1 MSAYKNQ
8 HFNENDKNNNT
19 ELNENTIENN
29 YIIENDKKIYP
40 VYNASNFLISS
51 EEIKEILKKGNI
63 KQDIFDLKIW
73 QQAFIHK
80 SMFKGSDFNKNKK
93 YFGNIDGL
101 KLDEDSKILGLQDE
115 SNEVLEWLGDGFIQS
130 IMASYLFNR
139 YPANNEGFLT
149 RIRSRLVKTE
159 TLSKLALAL
168 NFDKYMVISKHVEI
182 ICNGRK
188 NAKLLEDCFE
198 AFMGS
203 MINDFSKNLGM
214 GKAYEIVSQFLI
226 YVIENNIDITELI
239 LKDDNFKDQLMRYFQ
254 KEFDG
259 KYPIYEQLGVE
270 NNVSSSGVTN
280 RKFHTCVKDLD
291 NNVIGEGV
299 AKSKRESEQKAAEN
313 ALKHFGVF

>member
-1 MSAYKNQ
+1 MSAYKIQTFNETKNE
-8 HFNENDKNNNT
+8 NENDIDK
-19 ELNENTIENN
+19 ELSENN

-40 VYNASNFLISS
+40 VHNSSNFLISID
-51 EEIKEILKKGNI
+51 EIKEIFKKGNI
-63 KQDIFDLKIW
+63 EQDIFNLKMW
-73 QQAFIHK
+73 QQAFVHK

-101 KLDEDSKILGLQDE
+101 DIKKYNNILGLQDD

-130 IMASYLFNR
+130 IMASYLFDR
-139 YPANNEGFLT
+139 YPGNNEGFLT

-168 NFDKYMVISKHVEI
+168 NFDKYMIISKHVEI

-198 AFMGS
+198 AFLGS

-214 GKAYEIVSQFLI
+214 GKAYEIVSKFLI

-270 NNVSSSGVTN
+270 NNISSSGVSN

-291 NNVIGEGV
+291 GNIIGEGV

>member
-1 MSAYKNQ
+1 MSAFKTQ
-8 HFNENDKNNNT
+8 HFNDTESNNNNV
-19 ELNENTIENN
+19 NEESHENS

-51 EEIKEILKKGNI
+51 EEIKEIFKKGNI
-63 KQDIFDLKIW
+63 TQDIFDLKMW

-101 KLDEDSKILGLQDE
+101 KLDEKSNILGLQDE

-130 IMASYLFNR
+130 IMASYLFDR
-139 YPANNEGFLT
+139 YPGNNEGFLT

-159 TLSKLALAL
+159 TLSKLAMAL
-168 NFDKYMVISKHVEI
+168 NFDKYMIISKHVEI
-182 ICNGRK
+182 ICNGRR

-198 AFMGS
+198 AFIGS
-203 MINDFSKNLGM
+203 MINDFSKNIGM
-214 GKAYEIVSQFLI
+214 GKAYEIVSKFVI
-226 YVIENNIDITELI
+226 HVIENNIDITDLI

-259 KYPIYEQLGVE
+259 KYPIYEPLGVE
-270 NNVSSSGVTN
+270 NNVSSTGVSN
-280 RKFHTCVKDLD
+280 RKFHTCVKDL
-291 NNVIGEGV
+291 NGNIIGEGF
-299 AKSKRESEQKAAEN
+299 AKSKRDSEQKAAEN
-313 ALKHFGVF
+313 ALKHFAVF

>member
-1 MSAYKNQ
+1 MKSASSKTKNQ
-8 HFNENDKNNNT
+8 NNKMSKNDDIYT
-19 ELNENTIENN
+19 ENN
-29 YIIENDKKIYP
+29 YVLENDKKIYP
-40 VYNASNFLISS
+40 VYNISNFLISND
-51 EEIKEILKKGNI
+51 EIKDILSKGKI
-63 KQDIFDLKIW
+63 DEDIYDLKIW
-73 QQAFIHK
+73 QQAFVHK

-101 KLDEDSKILGLQDE
+101 KLDESDELLGLQDE

-130 IMASYLFNR
+130 IIALYLYER
-139 YPANNEGFLT
+139 YPGNNEGFLT

-168 NFDKYMVISKHVEI
+168 NFDKYMIVSKHVEI
-182 ICNGRK
+182 ICNGRR

-198 AFMGS
+198 AFLGS
-203 MINDFSKNLGM
+203 MIQVYKKNLGM
-214 GKAYEIVSQFLI
+214 GKAYEIVNKFLI
-226 YVIENNIDITELI
+226 NVIQNNIDITELI

-270 NNVSSSGVTN
+270 NNVSNTGVSN

-291 NNVIGEGV
+291 GNIIGEGV

-313 ALKHFGVF
+313 ALRFFGVF

>member
-101 KLDEDSKILGLQDE
+101 KLDEDSNILGLQDE

-139 YPANNEGFLT
+139 YPGNNEGFLT